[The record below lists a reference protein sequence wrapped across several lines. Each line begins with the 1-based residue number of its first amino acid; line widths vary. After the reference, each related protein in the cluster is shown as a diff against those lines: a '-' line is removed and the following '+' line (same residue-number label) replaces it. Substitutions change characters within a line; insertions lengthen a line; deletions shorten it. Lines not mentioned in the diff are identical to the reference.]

1 MDNISQNRR
10 PIAKSQALWNKP
22 TARACPKGLALLF
35 GLVAFV
41 GSAVASEES
50 AKATKIEFQSSTE
63 IPYES
68 QILQYGLKN
77 LNLLKQAQ
85 PDLHSE
91 VMSTNWESIN
101 GLEQLR
107 IVASHT
113 FDDLGLKPDDVNGY
127 LSRIENYESNV
138 LQPQKG
144 QLHGVYAQVAET
156 LLREFMYIE
165 QDKDGISIF
174 VDVYSIILEDSPP
187 ERLESFKECLN
198 KTHDELITNLN
209 PIVDEWLENMEEIP
223 ANEDILVPHVRLRA
237 DLITK
242 SSNNRLAAQRQRMK
256 CIKDAEK

>member
-22 TARACPKGLALLF
+22 TARACLKGLALLL

-41 GSAVASEES
+41 GNAVASEES
-50 AKATKIEFQSSTE
+50 VKATKIEFQSSTE

-85 PDLHSE
+85 PDLHSA
-91 VMSTNWESIN
+91 VMSADWESIN

-107 IVASHT
+107 VVASHT
-113 FDDLGLKPDDVNGY
+113 FDGLGMKPDYVDDY

-138 LQPQKG
+138 PQPQKS
-144 QLHGVYAQVAET
+144 QLDGVYAKVAET
-156 LLREFMYIE
+156 LLREIMFIE
-165 QDKDGISIF
+165 QDKEGVSIF

-198 KTHDELITNLN
+198 KTHDDLISNLY
-209 PIVDEWLENMEEIP
+209 PIVDKWVDSMEEIP
-223 ANEDILVPHVRLRA
+223 INEDILVPHVKLRA
-237 DLITK
+237 DLILE
-242 SSNNRLAAQRQRMK
+242 SSNNRLASHRQRMK
-256 CIKDAEK
+256 CIQDAE